1 MDHFGIGLTSSG
13 AGFSSDFTPNA
24 CVITVNVSS
33 QILVV
38 FKRPF
43 QPMVPVPYTHCFH
56 RKPSV
61 SNFFVLSL
69 PPARIVV
76 FTSCRCD
83 PNAPEAREFVPEV
96 SRLYLYNV
104 IYHL

>member
-1 MDHFGIGLTSSG
+1 MGHFGIGLNSSG
-13 AGFSSDFTPNA
+13 PGFRSDFTPNA
-24 CVITVNVSS
+24 CVLTVNVSS
-33 QILVV
+33 QILSV

-43 QPMVPVPYTHCFH
+43 QLMVPAPYTYSFH

-69 PPARIVV
+69 PLAMMAV

>member
-1 MDHFGIGLTSSG
+1 MDPFGIGLSSSG
-13 AGFSSDFTPNA
+13 PGCSADFTPDSY
-24 CVITVNVSS
+24 VVTVNVSS
-33 QILVV
+33 KILNV

-43 QPMVPVPYTHCFH
+43 QLMVPVPYTHHFH

-61 SNFFVLSL
+61 SNFFILSL
-69 PPARIVV
+69 PPAMIVV
-76 FTSCRCD
+76 FTSCRSD

-96 SRLYLYNV
+96 SLLYLYNV

>member
-1 MDHFGIGLTSSG
+1 MGHFGIGLNISG
-13 AGFSSDFTPNA
+13 PGFSSDFTPNT
-24 CVITVNVSS
+24 CVLSVNVSS
-33 QILVV
+33 QILSV

-43 QPMVPVPYTHCFH
+43 QLMVPVPYTYCFR

-69 PPARIVV
+69 PPAMMVV